1 METLNILTRTSN
13 RPNGFKRCYNSIKNQ
28 TYKKIN
34 HIVSCDNEKDLNYLN
49 NYDDIE
55 VIKIY
60 ELTNFK
66 NRIGNYMIW
75 NTYFNHMITQSKD
88 GWIIF
93 LDDDDYL
100 HNENV
105 IEEIINEDIKDKEVV
120 IFQMFFNN
128 SAKGLREP
136 MPYDEFFESKVF

>member
-60 ELTNFK
+60 ELTRKSICVYRNTKKFFIWKDVDIEKQKQNVNTFK
-66 NRIGNYMIW
+66 INI
-75 NTYFNHMITQSKD
+75 K
-88 GWIIF
+88 GWF
-93 LDDDDYL
+93 
-100 HNENV
+100 
-105 IEEIINEDIKDKEVV
+105 
-120 IFQMFFNN
+120 
-128 SAKGLREP
+128 
-136 MPYDEFFESKVF
+136 